1 MLFYRV
7 TGTILNKGW
16 KKKYNDRQE
25 MEIISD
31 NIQEKTEVFNTE
43 IEDYIFVEKFSS
55 ESINIAV
62 IMLTFGDVKTLVKD
76 FLNNIEFEISDMKI
90 EEIKLAKFREMSRN
104 ADTEFIRDDDEMFE
118 KIGIEPICNHYR
130 LDGGF
135 DENVISTPQKKK
147 LYEMAPKCMCDNT
160 LIPELDRIFEI
171 PNKTGLLA
179 HPVHYVFNTDVPE
192 IRKNLNRVLVGALYK
207 NGRIKSKRYSF
218 TKFNGNAND
227 MRLREFRSLYKSC
240 IGGVVISRFELPGTE
255 SNIATG
261 EYDFLEDFCEVI
273 REYQNEVLTILTFP
287 KNNSNVKNFVFSN
300 LQSMSFVEIE
310 EDLSDAEKSID
321 YLKTKA
327 QENHIRIDKRLT
339 NKIES
344 DHKYYTRELN
354 EIFDEWYHLKLK
366 DTIYSQY
373 KEFNSVAKKV
383 VKEETKGSAH
393 NELTE
398 MIGLDEAK
406 KIIEKALDYY
416 KAQKVF
422 KEKGMSGKNPAMHMV
437 FTGNPGSA
445 KTSVARLFARILREN
460 RVMSKGHMIEVG
472 RADLV
477 GKFVGWTA
485 PLIKKKFAEAKG
497 GVLFID
503 EAYSLVDD
511 SGTYGDEAINTIVQE
526 MENNR
531 EDVVVI
537 FAGYPKEM
545 EKFLN
550 KNPGLRSR
558 IAFHVPFDDY
568 NTDELC
574 DIAKLMA
581 KKDGMEL
588 TDDALVKLR
597 DIFDFFRKS
606 EDFGNGRFVRNV
618 LENARMSQASRLVKM
633 DFDEVLKKDLRTIKA
648 CDIEMPANYKKK
660 ENKQNSIGFVS

>member
-16 KKKYNDRQE
+16 KKKYNDRKE

-31 NIQEKTEVFNTE
+31 NIKQKTEVLNAE

-76 FLNNIEFEISDMKI
+76 FLNDIEFEISDMKI
-90 EEIKLAKFREMSRN
+90 EEINLAKFREMSRN
-104 ADTEFIRDDDEMFE
+104 ADTEYIRDDDEMFE

-130 LDGGF
+130 LDSGF
-135 DENVISTPQKKK
+135 GENVISTPQKKK

-179 HPVHYVFNTDVPE
+179 HPVHYIFNTEDPD

-218 TKFNGNAND
+218 TRFKGNSND
-227 MRLREFRSLYKSC
+227 MRLREFKSLYKSST
-240 IGGVVISRFELPGTE
+240 GGVVISRFELPGNE
-255 SNIATG
+255 SNIVTG

-273 REYQNEVLTILTFP
+273 REYQNKVLTILTFP
-287 KNNSNVKNFVFSN
+287 KNNSNVKNFIFSN
-300 LQSMSFVEIE
+300 LQNMSFVEIE

-321 YLKTKA
+321 YLKAKA
-327 QENHIRIDKRLT
+327 KENHIRTDKRLT

-366 DTIYSQY
+366 DTVYSQY
-373 KEFNSVAKKV
+373 KHFNSIAKKV
-383 VKEETKGSAH
+383 VTEEAKGSAYD
-393 NELTE
+393 ELSE

-406 KIIEKALDYY
+406 KIINKALNYY

-422 KEKGMSGKNPAMHMV
+422 KEKGMKSKNPAMHMV

-445 KTSVARLFARILREN
+445 KTSVARLFARILKEN
-460 RVMSKGHMIEVG
+460 KVMSKGHMIEVG
-472 RADLV
+472 RAELV
-477 GKFVGWTA
+477 GRFVGWTA
-485 PLIKKKFAEAKG
+485 PIIKNKFAEAKG

-503 EAYSLVDD
+503 EAYSLVD
-511 SGTYGDEAINTIVQE
+511 SSESYGDEAINTIVQE

-545 EKFLN
+545 EQFIN

-558 IAFHVPFDDY
+558 IAFHVPFADY
-568 NTDELC
+568 NPEELC
-574 DIAKLMA
+574 DIAQLMA
-581 KKDGMEL
+581 KKDEITL
-588 TDDALVKLR
+588 TSDALDKMHG
-597 DIFDFFRKS
+597 IFETVCDC
-606 EDFGNGRFVRNV
+606 EDFGNGRFVRNI
-618 LENARMSQASRLVKM
+618 LEDARMSQASRLVAM
-633 DFDEVLKKDLRTIKA
+633 DFDEVKTKDIKTLEA
-648 CDIEMPANYKKK
+648 CDIEMPANYKEK
-660 ENKQNSIGFVS
+660 EDKPSAIGFVS